1 MMRQGRPVRLAA
13 VLFALLATLLLT
25 QILVADEESPPGVRT
40 LYPGDN
46 LIGWVG
52 FATTPQALFDQI
64 PDAEFIYTWDARGSL
79 YRFATPGFPGTL
91 SSIEPGMG
99 LIVRIAGEQAVEW
112 HQPTA
117 ADGEWVALRPGA
129 NLVAWTGPS
138 GTPIDL
144 AIRSIGESFTHALYP
159 RPESNELALYQ
170 AGSRLGPGP
179 QHQLRRG
186 DALWVFNT
194 TEVSWLQPSGDRALF
209 PLGPPPDH
217 VRWYASFDKYVD
229 ADGIAVIATDNVAD
243 EALFRAAAIFD
254 DMLVNRPD
262 LRDTLVRRRVH
273 IVIVGRSEQTFDL
286 APYRQYRDRVELRPW
301 GEGGPRGLGPNDFT
315 PTLIP
320 EENLLCLAD
329 DAYRGHDVTVHEVAH
344 AIDYA
349 LGHGR
354 QAGSFQAA
362 LGSAY
367 RSLVDTERWK
377 GSYAARNVREF
388 WAVSVSTWLGLD
400 RSLRLQIKSSDD
412 LQRYAPDVAE
422 LITSTLGDIRVDA
435 SCQPADAPVQG
446 ATRKHLVQGS
456 LLTDDSVP
464 VADVRVRLER
474 QSDTPPPGQSGNI
487 SEFPLWSDGRFARFT
502 APGDYALSFRW
513 EHCALFYHEDGL
525 TIARSDAQLIAIA
538 EDGVELNLH
547 LPEDVCRQ
555 RFSGTIVDSAGN
567 PVRLG
572 IGVVR
577 ESSDGV
583 NTVGASLRSDADGR
597 FVVRLPTTGR
607 YRIYTHARGCWYSY
621 NGHALV
627 DYETE
632 MYVDAE
638 RLDGQELK
646 LTVPDRTC
654 NE

>member
-1 MMRQGRPVRLAA
+1 MRQRRLVRLAT
-13 VLFALLATLLLT
+13 VLSALLATLLLT
-25 QILVADEESPPGVRT
+25 QILVAGEESPPASRT
-40 LYPGDN
+40 LHPGDN

-64 PDAEFIYTWDARGSL
+64 PEARLIYTWDADDAR
-79 YRFATPGFPGTL
+79 YRFSTPGFPATL

-99 LIVRIAGEQAVEW
+99 LIVRIAGEQPVEW
-112 HQPTA
+112 HQPTV
-117 ADGEWVALRPGA
+117 ADGEWVALKPGP

-144 AIRSIGESFTHALYP
+144 AVRSIGESFTHALYS
-159 RPESNELALYQ
+159 RPESNELALHE
-170 AGSRLGPGP
+170 AGSRTGPGL
-179 QHQLRRG
+179 QHQLHRG
-186 DALWVFNT
+186 DGLWVFNT
-194 TEVSWLQPSGDRALF
+194 TEASWLQPSGDRALH

-217 VRWYASFDKYVD
+217 VRWYASFDKYLD

-243 EALFRAAAIFD
+243 EALFRAAAIFE

-262 LRDTLVRRRVH
+262 IRDTLVRRRVH
-273 IVIVGRSEQTFDL
+273 IAIVGRSEQTFDL
-286 APYRQYRDRVELRPW
+286 APYRQYRDRIELRPW

-329 DAYRGHDVTVHEVAH
+329 DAYRGHDVTVHEFAH

-349 LGHGR
+349 LGHGP

-367 RSLVDTERWK
+367 RSLVKTERWK

-400 RSLRLQIKSSDD
+400 RSVRLQIKSSDD

-435 SCQPADAPVQG
+435 SCQAADAPVQG
-446 ATRKHLVQGS
+446 ATRKHLVQGF

-464 VADVRVRLER
+464 VADVRGRIER
-474 QSDTPPPGQSGNI
+474 QSDTPPPGQSANI
-487 SEFPLWSDGRFARFT
+487 SEFPIWSDGRFARFT
-502 APGDYALSFRW
+502 APGDYLVSFHW
-513 EHCALFYHEDGL
+513 EHCPLFYHEEGL
-525 TIARSDAQLIAIA
+525 TIAKSAAQVIAIGGS
-538 EDGVELNLH
+538 GVEINAH
-547 LPEDVCRQ
+547 LPEHFCRQ

-577 ESSDGV
+577 DLSDGV
-583 NTVGASLRSDADGR
+583 NLVGASLRSDADGR
-597 FVVRLPTTGR
+597 FAVRLPTTGR

-627 DYETE
+627 DYEAD
-632 MYVDAE
+632 MYIDAE
-638 RLDGQELK
+638 RLDSQELK

-654 NE
+654 SE